1 MKVIFLSVHSGSHCC
16 CWPCSK
22 QFYFWP
28 PFALWS
34 LDFPSAALSFSP
46 PIALLFLSPT
56 LANLNL
62 KATAPFSTKFPPTF
76 HPFSPLICMHKCNFT
91 CIRNF
96 IYSFFGFTAGNALQ
110 VMDANLP
117 QLAPKIPRW
126 DFPIFVF

>member
-1 MKVIFLSVHSGSHCC
+1 MATFSKPIDGQLESQRHC
-16 CWPCSK
+16 
-22 QFYFWP
+22 
-28 PFALWS
+28 
-34 LDFPSAALSFSP
+34 
-46 PIALLFLSPT
+46 
-56 LANLNL
+56 
-62 KATAPFSTKFPPTF
+62 PFSTEFPPTF